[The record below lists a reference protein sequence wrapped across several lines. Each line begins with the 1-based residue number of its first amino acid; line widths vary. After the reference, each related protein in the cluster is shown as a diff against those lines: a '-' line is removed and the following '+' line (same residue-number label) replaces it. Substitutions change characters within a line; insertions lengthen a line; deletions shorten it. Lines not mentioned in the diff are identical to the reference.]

1 LDRTGANIQ
10 KERYKHWKKK
20 RNALLR
26 KKFPIF
32 ATNIG
37 FLERKEHEMN
47 TTAIRQSDIL
57 AEAQSVPREKATNVE
72 EDVGQT

>member
-1 LDRTGANIQ
+1 
-10 KERYKHWKKK
+10 
-20 RNALLR
+20 
-26 KKFPIF
+26 
-32 ATNIG
+32 
-37 FLERKEHEMN
+37 MN